1 MADGRQAVS
10 GARSIGDDIMCC
22 LVILRVV
29 HTHYKSLDPTL
40 AWCRDDHLLG
50 TSVNVALCLLSIH
63 KQTSRLN
70 HILHAHASPRKCLG
84 TFAACH
90 DALDLVAVDDDHVFL
105 LTNFHF
111 VLEFPMRGI
120 ILHLVCKVLRIGGH
134 IHNTN
139 DIDLFAQQPLIAD
152 GLEHHA
158 ADTAKTIDA
167 ELDSHGHKP
176 ASSKRPTNHKPL
188 GCTVLS
194 QFYIRA
200 FVRPIQMTVPDLS
213 KEVIGE
219 CSICLADLAD
229 DDGQGVLRLF
239 CNHTF
244 HIDCIQHWLSKCDAC
259 PLCRSGVPTLRSCVH
274 LKQKAIPSQSS
285 PCVSDASTQEPPES
299 IESFDIESSPADM
312 ESVDSVFCHMSQ
324 TPFPGSEFMEN
335 QQSDADSSHAAES
348 QQMSIY
354 GVLPDPPEEEPP
366 AESRRKRKP
375 PKPVRAQRREPE
387 VSTMTATQSDVRRTH
402 VQAAA
407 ANFDQIVQWSQEG
420 VSSPDSESL

>member
-1 MADGRQAVS
+1 LVQLVFLKRNSRMPLLGICTWSRLRPLFV
-10 GARSIGDDIMCC
+10 ARSQLEIWDLGRALLFVLAATTSYLCGNALCSLQGRYLWPVALMLQVGGI
-22 LVILRVV
+22 VILSAEVHVMVMEVFTVVQAYRRCREILQFVILTCIGVGAIASLKRSALMDEMGSTFLVQFYQSFAQITAVFVFLTLGLAMLRIVIINVCRVV
-29 HTHYKSLDPTL
+29 H
-40 AWCRDDHLLG
+40 
-50 TSVNVALCLLSIH
+50 
-63 KQTSRLN
+63 
-70 HILHAHASPRKCLG
+70 
-84 TFAACH
+84 
-90 DALDLVAVDDDHVFL
+90 
-105 LTNFHF
+105 
-111 VLEFPMRGI
+111 
-120 ILHLVCKVLRIGGH
+120 
-134 IHNTN
+134 
-139 DIDLFAQQPLIAD
+139 
-152 GLEHHA
+152 
-158 ADTAKTIDA
+158 
-167 ELDSHGHKP
+167 
-176 ASSKRPTNHKPL
+176 
-188 GCTVLS
+188 VLS